1 MDKLLTEVIIPLIST
16 ILIGM
21 TTIFLTVIK
30 NKINSFINT
39 KEKKEVVKSVVESV
53 EYLYTKLDIHN
64 KSKEKLNLA
73 KDNITSLL
81 SEKGINISDAE
92 MNVLINSTLHAMEQS
107 TKETIEDLSNTLIHK
122 KE

>member
-1 MDKLLTEVIIPLIST
+1 MDKLLTDVIFPLIST
-16 ILIGM
+16 LLIGL

-30 NKINSFINT
+30 NKINSFVDT

-81 SEKGINISDAE
+81 NEKGINISDAE

-107 TKETIEDLSNTLIHK
+107 TKETIEDLSNTLVN
-122 KE
+122 KEK